1 MSGAS
6 AGGARERWLAFRRT
20 QPHTPPLTR
29 VTVSVR
35 GLSFAAWHSPPV
47 PGTTPLVCV
56 NGGLLFDH
64 TLLWPA
70 LAPLAHTR
78 QLWLYDQRGRGA
90 TSAPPGVAAS
100 RLEFDAGDLVALRD
114 ALGLAHWDVLGHSWG
129 GGIALRAAAQ
139 DAGGVR
145 RLVLVDAVGV
155 TSAWLPPLHGA
166 GVARLRARGQHAA
179 ADRLAA
185 LDPARLH
192 APDPE
197 HHADYAQA
205 FFPAWFADADFA
217 ARAVPPRAHSV
228 TGAHVAARL
237 RRDGYDWIAALGALR
252 APTLVLHGSDDVLPI
267 AEAERTA
274 RLLGGLGVPVTL
286 QMLDGAGHNPFWEA
300 PAAFFAAVESFLVRP
315 GPAPE
320 ATVAVPARDPPD
332 PRPP

>member
-1 MSGAS
+1 MSGS
-6 AGGARERWLAFRRT
+6 PPGGARERWLAFRRT
-20 QPHTPPLTR
+20 QPHTPSLTR
-29 VTVSVR
+29 VTVPVR
-35 GLSFAAWHSPPV
+35 GLSFAAWHTPPV
-47 PGTTPLVCV
+47 AGATPLVCV

-64 TLLWPA
+64 ALLWPA

-90 TSAPPGVAAS
+90 TGTPPGVTAS
-100 RLEFDAGDLVALRD
+100 RIEFDAGDLVALRT

-139 DAGGVR
+139 DTSVR

-155 TSAWLPPLHGA
+155 TSAWLPPLHDA
-166 GVARLRARGQHAA
+166 GVTRLRARGQHAA
-179 ADRLAA
+179 AERLAA

-192 APDPE
+192 APDPD

-237 RRDGYDWIAALGALR
+237 RRDGYDWTDALGALR
-252 APTLVLHGSDDVLPI
+252 APTLVLHGSDDVLPV
-267 AEAERTA
+267 AEAERT
-274 RLLGGLGVPVTL
+274 RHLLDRLGVRVTL
-286 QMLDGAGHNPFWEA
+286 QVLDGAGHNPFWEA
-300 PAAFFAAVESFLVRP
+300 PAAFFAAVESFLAAP
-315 GPAPE
+315 DPAPG
-320 ATVAVPARDPPD
+320 ASVAIPARDPPD
-332 PRPP
+332 PPPP